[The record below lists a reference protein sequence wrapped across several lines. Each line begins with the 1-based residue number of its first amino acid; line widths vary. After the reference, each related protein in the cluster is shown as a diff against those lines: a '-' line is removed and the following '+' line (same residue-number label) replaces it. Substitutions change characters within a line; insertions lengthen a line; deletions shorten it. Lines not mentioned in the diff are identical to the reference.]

1 MSSAQDELQAL
12 AARLEAQ
19 QRVIE
24 ALYARLSE
32 PPDDP
37 NGWRAALIQIFASR
51 SYHFAKKLS
60 RMSAPIRKAKH
71 YATRGLRAAASVRK
85 LVRFR
90 PAALPPYVP
99 PPGDTTPVGHLRLR
113 LDRPVPA
120 SLAVGRGNC
129 LTFVGA
135 CYHPAG
141 PITELAAT
149 RDGVR
154 LDAPVVRTVRTDIH
168 ALECPDHDPAGH
180 SMLSGFIVTVDLP
193 PCDGPTPADFGLEA
207 RLADGSVHRTD
218 LGRVVLRPEVDT
230 RAEPPA
236 VPDAPDN
243 DQPLIAVCMAV
254 YNPPTELFE
263 RQIESIRN
271 QTHTNW
277 VCIITD
283 DASPPEA
290 YARILAVTNRDP
302 RFQVYR
308 NPERLGFYHNFER
321 CLALTPPEAQFV
333 SLADHDDDWLPEKLE
348 SLLAA
353 FDKKTQLVYSDMR
366 IVTDEGKV
374 LSSTYWTTRKNN
386 YKNIA
391 SLLVANTITGA
402 AAMFRRSL
410 LDVVLPFPD
419 KFGNTY
425 HDQWIGAAALAV
437 GKIGYVDRPLYDYV
451 QHGRNVCGHWVP
463 PRSTWRERY
472 RQIKSAVLPASLHKW
487 WGRLLTYGQTYDHQS
502 RPARHFARLLL
513 ARCGP
518 DMLRRRRRVLKRLAG
533 ADQSITAW
541 LWLALRGLPHRKVT
555 LNREYQFLA
564 SLAWQVGSNR
574 QVRRRLRLPPPAPA
588 APPPPIRIDHLTTK
602 TAALNLLVS
611 PFAPRRVNLLLSAVD
626 FNHVFGGYIA
636 VFHLARRLADSGHKV
651 RLVTTDRCPY
661 DPPLWRHHFRS
672 YPGLE
677 DFVDRVEV
685 VPGFDRAI
693 PIEANHRDQF
703 LATSWWT
710 AHIAHKSAA
719 QLGRRSFVFLTQDY
733 EPYFYDMCTDGALSR
748 QAYQF
753 PHYAIYSTHLLRDF
767 FRENRHGPYAA
778 GREHGDRMSVA
789 FTNAI
794 MAVGAPA
801 AVELARR
808 PSRRLLFYA
817 RPEPYNGRNLF
828 ELGLMALT
836 EAVSSGVFPAG
847 WEIYGIGTS
856 NLAGRIALADGVTLR
871 MLPRK
876 TLTEYAHT
884 LTEHDVGL
892 SLMYTPHP
900 SLVPLEMAAAGMV
913 TVTNTFANKTADR
926 LQDISP
932 NLIGVEA
939 TVPSL
944 VDGLRRAVAASADCE
959 ARVEAAQVDWCTDWN
974 EAFTPALMRTINGFL
989 NAGEMPATVRRAA

>member
-1 MSSAQDELQAL
+1 V
-12 AARLEAQ
+12 EAQ
-19 QRVIE
+19 QRVID
-24 ALYARLSE
+24 ALYARLSV

-37 NGWRAALIQIFASR
+37 NGWRAALIDMQQSRAYRFATR
-51 SYHFAKKLS
+51 LS
-60 RMSAPIRKAKH
+60 RMVAPIRKAKRMT
-71 YATRGLRAAASVRK
+71 TRSLRAVASLRK
-85 LVRFR
+85 LIKVR
-90 PAALPPYVP
+90 PTVPPPYVP
-99 PPGDTTPVGHLRLR
+99 PPGDTLPVGHLRVR

-120 SLAVGRGNC
+120 TLAVGRGNC
-129 LTFVGA
+129 LTFVGS

-141 PITELAAT
+141 PIMELAAT
-149 RDGVR
+149 RDGER
-154 LDAPVVRTVRTDIH
+154 IDSRVVRSIRPDVH
-168 ALECPDHDPAGH
+168 ALEHPDHDPAGH
-180 SMLSGFIVTVDLP
+180 SMLGGFIVTVDVP
-193 PCDGPTPADFGLEA
+193 PCDGPKEAEFGLEA
-207 RLADGSVHRTD
+207 RLYDGSVHRTG
-218 LGRVVLRPEVDT
+218 LGRVLLTPDVDT
-230 RAEPPA
+230 QAEPPLMPRA
-236 VPDAPDN
+236 KTGEAPSVA
-243 DQPLIAVCMAV
+243 ICMAV
-254 YNPPTELFE
+254 YNPPVELFE

-277 VCIITD
+277 VCVITD
-283 DASPPEA
+283 DCSPPEA
-290 YARILAVTNRDP
+290 YARILDVTNRDP
-302 RFQVYR
+302 RFHVYR
-308 NPERLGFYHNFER
+308 NPQRLGFYHNFER
-321 CLALTPPEAQFV
+321 CLALAPAGAEYIA
-333 SLADHDDDWLPEKLE
+333 LADHDDDWLPEKIS

-374 LSSTYWTTRKNN
+374 LSDTYWTTRKNN
-386 YKNIA
+386 YKNIT

-402 AAMFRRSL
+402 ASMFRRSL

-451 QHGRNVCGHWVP
+451 QHSRNVCGHWVP
-463 PRSTWRERY
+463 PRATWKEQYHRA
-472 RQIKSAVLPASLHKW
+472 KAALLPAKPHVW
-487 WGRLLTYGQTYDHQS
+487 WGRLLTYGHMYDHQS
-502 RPARHFARLLL
+502 RPARHFAQLLI
-513 ARCGP
+513 ARCGSN
-518 DMLRRRRRVLKRLAG
+518 MVRRRRGVLRRLAYPER
-533 ADQSITAW
+533 SW
-541 LWLALRGLPHRKVT
+541 LTMAWLALRGLPHRKVT
-555 LNREYQFLA
+555 LKREYQYLA

-574 QVRRRLRLPPPAPA
+574 QVTRRLHLPPPAPH
-588 APPPPIRIDHLTTK
+588 APQPPMRIDHLATK
-602 TAALNLLVS
+602 TAALNLLVT

-651 RLVTTDRCPY
+651 RLVTTDRCPW
-661 DPPLWRHHFRS
+661 DPPAWRHHFRS

-677 DFVDRVEV
+677 DFLDRVEV
-685 VPGFDRAI
+685 VPGFDRSI
-693 PIEANHRDQF
+693 PVEASRRDQF

-733 EPYFYDMCTDGALSR
+733 EPYFYDMCTDGALAR
-748 QAYQF
+748 QAYTF
-753 PHYAIYSTHLLRDF
+753 PHHAIYSTHLLRDF
-767 FRENRHGPYAA
+767 FRENGHGPYAG

-794 MAVGAPA
+794 MAPGCPDAD
-801 AVELARR
+801 ELSRR
-808 PSRRLLFYA
+808 PSRKLLFYA
-817 RPEPYNGRNLF
+817 RPEAYNGRNLF

-836 EAVSSGVFPAG
+836 EAVSAGVFPAG
-847 WEIYGIGTS
+847 WEFYGIGTS
-856 NLAGRIALADGVTLR
+856 NLSGRIALSDGVTLR

-876 TLTEYAHT
+876 TLTEYART

-932 NLIGVEA
+932 NLLGVEA

-944 VDGLRRAVAASADCE
+944 VNGLRRAVAASADCE
-959 ARVEAAQVDWCTDWN
+959 ARVDGAQIDWCTDWN

-989 NAGEMPATVRRAA
+989 SAGDMPATVRRAA